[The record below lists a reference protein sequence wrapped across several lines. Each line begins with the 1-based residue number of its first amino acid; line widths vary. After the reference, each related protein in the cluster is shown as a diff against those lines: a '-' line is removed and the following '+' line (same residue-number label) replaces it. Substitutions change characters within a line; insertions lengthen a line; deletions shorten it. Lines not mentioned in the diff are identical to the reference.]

1 MKNIGKHIG
10 KYLAK
15 HLATMLFLCLS
26 LIATGEAQKRYQERE
41 DRPPLDRI
49 ESFKKVR
56 LLEVLNLDEATSAK
70 FIARYNLRAE
80 KMRAF
85 ERTRSEI
92 VDQLEKQVASNA
104 SEAEFSQTFAALAE
118 QEKKM
123 FEKRL
128 SFISDLRDILTPQ
141 QVAQFIVFER
151 TFNRDL
157 RNIVRDAQKNKGH

>member
-1 MKNIGKHIG
+1 MKNIWKHIG

-15 HLATMLFLCLS
+15 HLATMLFLCLA

-85 ERTRSEI
+85 ERTR
-92 VDQLEKQVASNA
+92 N
-104 SEAEFSQTFAALAE
+104 
-118 QEKKM
+118 
-123 FEKRL
+123 
-128 SFISDLRDILTPQ
+128 
-141 QVAQFIVFER
+141 
-151 TFNRDL
+151 
-157 RNIVRDAQKNKGH
+157 

>member
-1 MKNIGKHIG
+1 MKHIG
-10 KYLAK
+10 KNLAKYLA
-15 HLATMLFLCLS
+15 TTLFLCLA
-26 LIATGEAQKRYQERE
+26 LIATGEAQKKYQERE
-41 DRPPLDRI
+41 DRPALDRI

-56 LLEVLNLDEATSAK
+56 LLEVLKLDEATSAK

-80 KMRAF
+80 KMRAS

-92 VDQLEKQVASNA
+92 VDQLEQQVASNA

-157 RNIVRDAQKNKGH
+157 RNIVRDTQKNKGH